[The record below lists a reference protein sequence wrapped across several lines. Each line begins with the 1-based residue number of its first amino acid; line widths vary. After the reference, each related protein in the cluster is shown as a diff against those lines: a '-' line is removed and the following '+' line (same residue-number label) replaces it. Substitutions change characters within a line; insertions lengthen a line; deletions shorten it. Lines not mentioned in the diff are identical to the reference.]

1 MLFNSI
7 AFAVF
12 LPVVFMLYWG
22 LAGKN
27 LRWQNLLLLAASY
40 FFYGCWDYRFMF
52 LLLFST
58 GLDYFTG
65 LQIERSATAPA
76 RKAWLVISVVINLGL
91 LGFFKYYNF
100 FVENFIGLLH
110 AFGYRGSTWLLHIIL
125 PLGISF
131 YTFHGLSYVFD
142 IYRNKIKPTHN
153 FIDYAVFVSF
163 FPLLVAGPIERA
175 GHLLPQVQ
183 KPRVFNRA
191 QATDGLR
198 QLLWGLFKK
207 MVIADSFAQYV
218 DNVYDSPGLFAGSDM
233 LMVIVFFSF
242 QIYADFSGYSDIA
255 IGTGRLLGFD
265 LLRNFSYPYFSRD
278 IAEFWRRWHISLTT
292 WFRDYLYIPLGGS
305 MGGKAKTIRNI
316 MIVFLVSGFWH
327 GASWT
332 FICWGGINAL
342 LFLPLLYGNRN
353 RQHLDIVARGRRLP
367 SLRDAFNIA
376 CTFALTSL
384 AWVFF
389 RAESLGKAFDI
400 IAHLFSRSL
409 FYRPRLF
416 PVISIVVLVLF
427 VGIEW
432 MGREQPYAI
441 ARLGWQWPRPVR
453 WAFYY
458 MLIIAMFYIAP
469 KTQQFIYFQF

>member
-65 LQIERSATAPA
+65 LQIERSARASA

-100 FVENFIGLLH
+100 FVENFTGLLH

-142 IYRNKIKPTHN
+142 IYRNKIKPTHS

-183 KPRVFNRA
+183 KPRLFSRA
-191 QATDGLR
+191 LATDGLR
-198 QLLWGLFKK
+198 QILWGLFKK
-207 MVIADSFAQYV
+207 MVIADGCAQYV
-218 DNVYDSPGLFAGSDM
+218 DYVHNFPERAAGSDS
-233 LMVIVFFSF
+233 LMAAVFFSF

-255 IGTGRLLGFD
+255 IGTGKLLGFD

-278 IAEFWRRWHISLTT
+278 IAEFWRRWHISLTS

-305 MGGKAKTIRNI
+305 RGTKAATIRNI
-316 MIVFLVSGFWH
+316 IIVFLVSGLWH

-332 FICWGGINAL
+332 FICWGAIHVL

-353 RQHLDIVARGRRLP
+353 RQHLDIVARGRSLP

-376 CTFALTSL
+376 CTFALTSF
-384 AWVFF
+384 AWIFF
-389 RAESLGKAFDI
+389 RSDSLAKASGLI
-400 IAHLFSRSL
+400 SKLFSRSL
-409 FYRPRLF
+409 LHIPAL
-416 PVISIVVLVLF
+416 PVTLILVLVLF
-427 VGIEW
+427 VCIEW
-432 MGREQPYAI
+432 KGREQPYAI
-441 ARLGWQWPRPVR
+441 AGLGVTWPRAIR
-453 WAFYY
+453 WTFYY
-458 MLIIAMFYIAP
+458 ILVIAMFYIAP